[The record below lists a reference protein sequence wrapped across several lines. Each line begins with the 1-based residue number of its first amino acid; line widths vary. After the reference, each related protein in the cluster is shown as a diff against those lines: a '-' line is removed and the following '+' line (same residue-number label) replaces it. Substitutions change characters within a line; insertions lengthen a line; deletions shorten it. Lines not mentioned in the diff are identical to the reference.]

1 MIHDPRRALPA
12 VGTIL
17 EYDGVRALT
26 AHASRDIVADAAR
39 AAVERLRESPDAI
52 PASPDA
58 WPALIEAELTR
69 RLTPSLRPVL
79 NATGVVLHTNLGRAP
94 LAPAA
99 LDAVRD
105 IAGGFSNLEYDLET
119 GARGSRHAHCAAL
132 LCELTGADD
141 AIVVNNC
148 AAALVLAL
156 NTVAA
161 GRDAIISRGELVEI
175 GGSFRVPDIMAASGA
190 RLLEVGTT
198 NRTHAGDYR
207 RALSPETGAIVSV
220 HRSNFVLE
228 GYVASVSPVDL
239 VPIAGEAGVP
249 LLHDFGSGL
258 LLDLTP
264 WGLTG
269 EPTAGDA
276 VRAGASL
283 VLMSGDKLL
292 GGPQAGIILG
302 ATPLIAALKRNPLAR
317 AMRVDKMTLAALEAT
332 LAIYREPARAV
343 REIPA
348 LAMLTALPAI
358 IEARARR
365 VANALSECG
374 IVASVRATEASVGG
388 GAFPSARI
396 PSFAVAVESPS
407 ADRTEAALRGA
418 PRAVIG
424 RIADGRVLLDL
435 RGIAPDDDAHLITIV
450 AGALIG
456 ALRGARA

>member
-17 EYDGVRALT
+17 EYEGVRAL
-26 AHASRDIVADAAR
+26 HAQAPREVVADAAR
-39 AAVERLRESPDAI
+39 AAVERLRESPGAI
-52 PASPDA
+52 PATPDA
-58 WPALIEAELTR
+58 WPALVEAELVR
-69 RLTPSLRPVL
+69 RLTRSLRPVL
-79 NATGVVLHTNLGRAP
+79 NATGVLLHTNLGRAP
-94 LAPAA
+94 LAAAA
-99 LDAVRD
+99 LDAVRA
-105 IAGGFSNLEYDLET
+105 IAGGFSNLEYDIEN
-119 GARGSRHAHCAAL
+119 GARGSRYTHCAGL

-148 AAALVLAL
+148 AAALILAL
-156 NTVAA
+156 NTVAV

-198 NRTHAGDYR
+198 NRTHVGDYR

-220 HRSNFVLE
+220 HRSNFVIE
-228 GYVASVSPVDL
+228 GYVASVSPAEL
-239 VPIAGEAGVP
+239 APIAGEAGVP

-258 LLDLTP
+258 LLDLAP
-264 WGLTG
+264 WGLAG
-269 EPTAGDA
+269 EPTARDA

-302 ATPLIAALKRNPLAR
+302 AAPLIEALKRNPLAR

-348 LAMLTALPAI
+348 LAMLTATPAT
-358 IEARARR
+358 IEARVIRVTNTLAARGL
-365 VANALSECG
+365 V
-374 IVASVRATEASVGG
+374 VSVVATEATVGG
-388 GAFPSARI
+388 GAFPTARI
-396 PSFAVAVESPS
+396 PSFAVALETPS
-407 ADRTEAALRGA
+407 ANRTDDALRRA
-418 PRAVIG
+418 SRAVIG

-435 RGIAPDDDAHLITIV
+435 RGVAPEDDTHLITAV
-450 AGALIG
+450 MGALS
-456 ALRGARA
+456 

>member
-99 LDAVRD
+99 RDAVRD
-105 IAGGFSNLEYDLET
+105 SNLEYDLET